1 MFRLLPILVLAV
13 PTLAMAQPAPAVDPG
28 RVEKVVAATFAAAS
42 PEWQARVIQDETQRL
57 CSLRRN
63 QPTAAEAVA
72 IMKREQA
79 SVTLPADGHVLGDWR
94 RGEEVALSGR
104 GGQFSDDP
112 KMASGGNCYACHQ
125 MAAAEI
131 TYGTLAPSLL
141 QYGKLKNYDADAARA
156 AYVKV
161 YDAQAVFP
169 CSMMP
174 RFGHNKVLT
183 EQQMKDVVA
192 YLFDP
197 ASPVNK

>member
-1 MFRLLPILVLAV
+1 MSRLFSLVVLAW
-13 PTLAMAQPAPAVDPG
+13 PTLAMAQPASTVDPA
-28 RVEKVVAATFAAAS
+28 RVEQVVAATFASAS
-42 PEWQARVIQDETQRL
+42 PAWQARVIQDETQRL

-63 QPTAAEAVA
+63 QPTAAESLV

-79 SVTLPADGHVLGDWR
+79 SVLVPTGSLVGDWR
-94 RGEEVALSGR
+94 RGEEIALSGT
-104 GGQFSDDP
+104 GGQFNDDP
-112 KMASGGNCYACHQ
+112 AKPSGGNCYACHQ
-125 MAAAEI
+125 MAASEI

-141 QYGKLKNYDADAARA
+141 QYGKLKNYDAEAARA
-156 AYVKV
+156 AYIKV
-161 YDAQAVFP
+161 YDAQAMFP

-183 EQQMKDVVA
+183 EQQMKDVVG